1 MESVHLSAFPETI
14 PLVIPS
20 KEYKKTVVRT
30 PDLVPAGVKGFMHW
44 IAGRVRHSAF
54 NTENLRKEAHDIYAA
69 AEQLR
74 TLSDEE
80 LHERLMVF
88 KEHFRRRGREY
99 QRHIPASMALLVES
113 AERLL
118 GLRPYPEQVMGALAL
133 MNGTLIEM
141 QTGEGKTL
149 VAALAAL
156 FFGWSGRPCHVITVN
171 DYLAERDY
179 AKLEPFYKFC
189 GVSVACVLGGL
200 NRDERR
206 TNYACAVVYVTAKEL
221 VADFLKDRLL
231 MPGITD
237 PSRLYIR
244 SQSERGGNNRPV
256 LNGLSAAV
264 VDEADSVLVDDAAT
278 PLIISRPVKNGPL
291 LDACMEAVRIAALLQ
306 KDEHYVVDERFK
318 QIMFTKVGTVKIE
331 QMLPSLP
338 SFWHSSSRRDELL
351 LLVLAAREFFKR
363 GKDYVVKEGKVVI
376 IDEFTGRLMP
386 DRKWRQGTQQIVEML
401 EGVEMTDPVEV
412 AARISF
418 QRFFRFFETLC
429 GMTGTVKGVTSELWH
444 IYGLNCVQIPTHRPP
459 QRQTRRQRVFSEKGV
474 KYAAVLHEIEELHRQ
489 GRPVLVG
496 TRSVRESEFLAD
508 LLKSRMLSFQ
518 LLNALYHS
526 EEAAIIARAGE
537 RGNITIATNMA
548 GRGTDI
554 MLGDGVSELGGLH
567 VILTEPNEAER
578 IDRQFYG
585 RCARQGDPGSV
596 RGYVSLDDVLIQRFF
611 PGSLLPELLVEALY
625 RRLPGAEALVIVMV
639 KVAQMT
645 AQNLAYQQRL
655 ALLRQDDQVD
665 KMMSFA
671 GAGPKF

>member
-1 MESVHLSAFPETI
+1 M
-14 PLVIPS
+14 IPS
-20 KEYKKTVVRT
+20 KEYKQTVVRT
-30 PDLVPAGVKGFMHW
+30 PGIVPAGVKGFMHW
-44 IAGRVRHSAF
+44 MAGKVHHTAF
-54 NTENLRKEAHDIYAA
+54 NTESLKKEAHAIHAA
-69 AEQLR
+69 AGQFR
-74 TLSDEE
+74 TVSDEE

-88 KEHFRRRGREY
+88 REHFRRKGREH
-99 QRHIPASMALLVES
+99 QLHIPAAMSLLVES
-113 AERLL
+113 SERTL
-118 GLRPYPEQVMGALAL
+118 GLRPYPEQVMGAISL

-149 VAALAAL
+149 VAALASV

-171 DYLAERDY
+171 DYLAGRDY
-179 AKLEPFYKFC
+179 AKLEPLYTFC
-189 GVSVACVLGGL
+189 GLSSACILAEQG
-200 NRDERR
+200 RDERR
-206 TNYACAVVYVTAKEL
+206 KGYACSVVYVTAKEL

-231 MPGITD
+231 LPGMTD
-237 PSRLYIR
+237 PSRRYIL
-244 SQSERGGNNRPV
+244 SSSEREGENRPV

-278 PLIISRPVKNGPL
+278 PLIISRAVKNQPL
-291 LDACMEAVRIAALLQ
+291 LDACEEAVRIATLLQ
-306 KDEHYVVDERFK
+306 RDEHYLVDERF
-318 QIMFTKVGTVKIE
+318 QQLQFTRAGTLKIE

-338 SFWHSSSRRDELL
+338 QFWHSSSRRDELL
-351 LLVLAAREFFKR
+351 LLVLAARENFKR
-363 GKDYVVKEGKVVI
+363 GKDYVVKDGKVII

-418 QRFFRFFETLC
+418 QRFFRYFETLS
-429 GMTGTVKGVTSELWH
+429 GMTGTVKGVSSELWH
-444 IYGLNCVQIPTHRPP
+444 IYGLNCVRIPTHRPSR
-459 QRQTRRQRVFSEKGV
+459 RQTGRPRVFSEKGI

-489 GRPVLVG
+489 GHPILVG
-496 TRSVRESEFLAD
+496 TRSVRESEFLAE
-508 LLKSRMLSFQ
+508 LLKGRMLSFQ

-554 MLGDGVSELGGLH
+554 MLGEGIAELGGLH

-578 IDRQFYG
+578 IDRQFFG

-596 RGYVSLDDVLIQRFF
+596 RGYVSLDDMLIQRYF
-611 PGSLLPELLVEALY
+611 PGSILPEFLVKALS
-625 RRLPGAEALVIVMV
+625 RKLPGAEALVILLV
-639 KVAQMT
+639 KVAQMN
-645 AQNLAYQQRL
+645 AQNMAYQRRL

-665 KMMSFA
+665 QMMSFA

>member
-1 MESVHLSAFPETI
+1 M
-14 PLVIPS
+14 IPS
-20 KEYKKTVVRT
+20 KEYKQTVVRT
-30 PDLVPAGVKGFMHW
+30 PGSVPVGLKGFMHW
-44 IAGRVRHSAF
+44 MAGMVHHKAF
-54 NTENLRKEAHDIYAA
+54 DTESLRKEAYDIHAA
-69 AEQLR
+69 AEQFR
-74 TLSDEE
+74 TLSDTD
-80 LHERLMVF
+80 LHERLLVF
-88 KEHFRRRGREY
+88 REHFRRRGREH
-99 QRHIPASMALLVES
+99 QLHIPSSMALLVES
-113 AERLL
+113 ADRLL
-118 GLRPYPEQVMGALAL
+118 GLRPYPEQLMGAISL
-133 MNGTLIEM
+133 MNGLLIEM

-149 VAALAAL
+149 VAALAAV

-179 AKLEPFYKFC
+179 AKLEPFYAFC
-189 GVSVACVLGGL
+189 GVSAACVLGGL

-206 TNYACAVVYVTAKEL
+206 KNYACSVVYVTAKEL

-231 MPGITD
+231 LPGMTD
-237 PSRLYIR
+237 PSRRYIL
-244 SQSERGGNNRPV
+244 SQIEREGNNRPV

-264 VDEADSVLVDDAAT
+264 VDEADSVLVDDAGT

-291 LDACMEAVRIAALLQ
+291 LDACMEAVRIAAVLQ
-306 KDEHYVVDERFK
+306 KNEHYTVEERFK
-318 QIMFTKVGTVKIE
+318 QIMFTKAGTTKIE

-363 GKDYVVKEGKVVI
+363 GKDYVVQEGKVVI

-418 QRFFRFFETLC
+418 QRFFRFFETLS
-429 GMTGTVKGVTSELWH
+429 GMTGTVKGVSSELWH
-444 IYGLNCVQIPTHRPP
+444 IYGLNCVRIPTHSPS
-459 QRQTRRQRVFSEKGV
+459 QRLTHRERVFSEKGI
-474 KYAAVLHEIEELHRQ
+474 KYAAVLQEIEELHRH

-496 TRSVRESEFLAD
+496 TRSVRESECLAE
-508 LLKSRMLSFQ
+508 LLKGRMLPFQ

-537 RGNITIATNMA
+537 RCNITIATNMA

-554 MLGDGVSELGGLH
+554 MLGNGVAGLGGLH

-596 RGYVSLDDVLIQRFF
+596 RGYVSLDDMLIQRFF
-611 PGSLLPELLVEALY
+611 PGSLLPELLVQALS
-625 RRLPGAEALVIVMV
+625 RKLPGAEVLVLLMV
-639 KVAQMT
+639 KVGQMT
-645 AQNLAYQQRL
+645 AQSMAYQQRL
-655 ALLRQDDQVD
+655 ALLRKDDHVE